1 MVDAKLQDDPA
12 QFAQEGL
19 RAVLFG
25 EPRDQMVFSLLG
37 MAIAYVS
44 ALFSFGATLILVVLF
59 TITFLIGLGRF
70 GLQMLRG

>member
-1 MVDAKLQDDPA
+1 MVDANWQDDPFE
-12 QFAQEGL
+12 FAQQAL

-37 MAIAYVS
+37 MGVAYVS

-59 TITFLIGLGRF
+59 TFTFLVGVARF
-70 GLQMLRG
+70 LVQAVRG

>member
-1 MVDAKLQDDPA
+1 MVDAKLQDDPV

-25 EPRDQMVFSLLG
+25 EPRDQMVFSLIG

-59 TITFLIGLGRF
+59 TDRKSTRLNSSH
-70 GLQMLRG
+70 

>member
-1 MVDAKLQDDPA
+1 MVDAKPQENPV

-19 RAVLFG
+19 QAVLFG
-25 EPRDQMVFSLLG
+25 EPRDQMVFSLIG

-59 TITFLIGLGRF
+59 TITFLIGAGRF
-70 GLQMLRG
+70 VVQTLRG